1 MKHPLAQAYD
11 QYLENLEISRE
22 IKNSARRTFGATLR
36 VTRKNLNMSV
46 RELGDKVGI
55 TGSLINQIE
64 MTGKSILKKTIIES
78 IVELCYAAKNHSEQ
92 KQVSGKVENQLNR
105 LAASDLR

>member
-36 VTRKNLNMSV
+36 MTRKNLKMSV

-64 MTGKSILKKTIIES
+64 MTGKSILKKPIIER

-92 KQVSGKVENQLNR
+92 KQVSEKPENESNQSAL
-105 LAASDLR
+105 DGMK

>member
-36 VTRKNLNMSV
+36 MTRKSLGMSV

-55 TGSLINQIE
+55 TGSLINQVE
-64 MTGKSILKKTIIES
+64 MSGKSVLKKSIIEK
-78 IVELCYAAKNHSEQ
+78 IVELCYAVRSLSEPKSEGSSQ
-92 KQVSGKVENQLNR
+92 SATSAE
-105 LAASDLR
+105 S